1 MPSLT
6 AIGLRTALLSGTY
19 TAGTFETALATASTA
34 AAFTELVNTYGS
46 AEILVNS
53 TVALPV
59 ITGASTARTIAGN
72 GPAFLRACANSSY
85 ATEQL
90 VTTTNG
96 AALFG
101 IVLRDNTGGKFSHW
115 RDISGNYTRIKA
127 WVNASGSKLKSQSFT
142 SSGTWTKPTTLYA
155 MSIFA
160 VGGGSYGGYSTA
172 GGAGGSGGEIECVNV
187 PFASLPGAN
196 QTVTI
201 GTGGTNG
208 RSGTPL
214 TPNGGNTTVGSLITA
229 SGATA
234 PGNSSTPT
242 AGGGT
247 TTNGGYASF
256 TEWESPLIAAWQCIN
271 ASQQGGAGGAGSG
284 SGVSV
289 GSPGASGLP
298 GSGGNPGYGTPTTRP
313 QAGKSYGGGGGGEAD
328 TGFVS
333 VPADATANSGGGGAG
348 ADTSIASNSGHGGS
362 GIAVIYWLEG

>member
-101 IVLRDNTGGKFSHW
+101 IVLLDSTGGKFSHW
-115 RDISGNYTRIKA
+115 RDISGNYTRIKS

-160 VGGGSYGGYSTA
+160 VGGGGSGSAYSNGSGSGG
-172 GGAGGSGGEIECVNV
+172 GGGEIECVNV
-187 PFASLPGAN
+187 AFGSLPGAN

-201 GTGGTNG
+201 GAGGASVSSPSNG
-208 RSGTPL
+208 NPGT
-214 TPNGGNTTVGSLITA
+214 NTTVGSLITA
-229 SGATA
+229 SFGSGGLSASGGT
-234 PGNSSTPT
+234 
-242 AGGGT
+242 GGGT
-247 TTNGGYASF
+247 TANGGYVNF
-256 TEWESPLIAAWQCIN
+256 TEWEQPLFAAFQCVN
-271 ASQQGGAGGAGSG
+271 AAQKGGNGGRGRGSASAVGTKG
-284 SGVSV
+284 SD
-289 GSPGASGLP
+289 GLP
-298 GSGGNPGYGTPTTRP
+298 GSGGNPAYDTPDTTSEG
-313 QAGKSYGGGGGGEAD
+313 GKLYGGGGGGFCDNIA
-328 TGFVS
+328 
-333 VPADATANSGGGGAG
+333 ANGGSAAANTGGGGGGFGLAAG
-348 ADTSIASNSGHGGS
+348 GAGGS

>member
-46 AEILVNS
+46 SEILVNS

-59 ITGASTARTIAGN
+59 ITGSSTARTIAGN

-127 WVNASGSKLKSQSFT
+127 WVNATGSKLKSQTFT
-142 SSGTWTKPTTLYA
+142 SSETWTKPTTLYA

-160 VGGGSYGGYSTA
+160 VGGGGKGSADDYG
-172 GGAGGSGGEIECVNV
+172 GGAGGGEIECVNV
-187 PFASLPGAN
+187 AFASLPGAN

-201 GTGGTNG
+201 GSGSTSTASSGGD
-208 RSGTPL
+208 
-214 TPNGGNTTVGSLITA
+214 TTVGSLITA
-229 SGATA
+229 SGGASTATTTGA
-234 PGNSSTPT
+234 

-247 TTNGGYASF
+247 TANGGYINF
-256 TEWESPLIAAWQCIN
+256 TEWESPLFAAFQCVN
-271 ASQQGGAGGAGSG
+271 AAQKGGN
-284 SGVSV
+284 
-289 GSPGASGLP
+289 GASGSATTNLP
-298 GSGGNPGYGTPTTRP
+298 GSDGLPGTGGNPAYLSPNTLSTGGR
-313 QAGKSYGGGGGGEAD
+313 AYGGGGGAGVNGSS
-328 TGFVS
+328 TGGAAS
-333 VPADATANSGGGGAG
+333 ANTGGGGGGGTGAAG
-348 ADTSIASNSGHGGS
+348 GNGGS